1 MIDLTQYGDR
11 LGETAQETLSL
22 AVEESQRRGHHTLAP
37 AHLLFAAF
45 RVDGQLLEDLAREVG
60 LDGRSMLRGV
70 REALAAMPVV
80 AGDGEDHDMRVAP
93 IVRDIIQAAWEFA
106 QRGSRNAVTVGDI
119 LSALLAAPD
128 AAHLLGDLPVSPSTI
143 GAALPTVLRRRDQRE
158 REVRKKYELPPYLKQ
173 FAVNLNK
180 LAALDR
186 LPPLVG
192 RQHEIA
198 QMVEVLSHRER
209 SNSVILTGEAGVGK
223 TALAEGLARLIE
235 FEPHRLPV
243 RLRNRQVINLQMNSL
258 VAGTMFRGM
267 FEDRVEKILKELRAR
282 PWYILFIDEMHTI
295 IGAGSAM
302 GVPADAANIF
312 KSALARGEL
321 QIIGATTSGE
331 YKQFIAEDEALAR
344 RFRVVKV
351 EEPSDGEALE
361 ILRGSRDRI
370 ERHYGVTIADETLTA
385 AVELSRRY
393 NRHLRLPDKAI
404 GWLHTAAVRV
414 ELADPGGAVDSA
426 ALKRVIADD
435 AGIPAD
441 MVFRETND
449 RFRDIED
456 RLRERV
462 VGQEEAV
469 RRAAVRLRLNKGPL
483 KENWQ
488 RPDAVLLFLGPT
500 GVGKTELAKAL
511 SAFLYGEERKLI
523 RVDMSEYQEGA
534 LGVDKL
540 IGMPRGIVGS
550 EHGGILTSAVR
561 EHPCSVVLLD
571 EVEKA
576 HPLLINLFL
585 QVFDEG
591 FLTDGRGRKV
601 WFSDT
606 VIVMTS
612 NLGSEEYARSVN
624 PLGFAKET
632 QGFRAVQQSVV
643 RAAEQR
649 FSPEFLNRIDDIV
662 VFQPLREEQV
672 REITRRHLER
682 LSLHLAG
689 LGKSLLVDEPAVD
702 LLAQTGFSPKYGA
715 RFLKRRIDEEVR
727 LPITMQWDEGDHFHV
742 QVEDGRIVVG
752 PTAGEAVFV

>member
-11 LGETAQETLSL
+11 LGDTAQETLSL
-22 AVEESQRRGHHTLAP
+22 AVEESQRRGHFVLAP

-45 RVDGQLLEDLAREVG
+45 RVDGQLLEELAREVG
-60 LDGRSMLRGV
+60 LDGRTLLGGV
-70 REALAAMPVV
+70 REALAAQPPEASG
-80 AGDGEDHDMRVAP
+80 AGDSEMRVAP
-93 IVRDIIQAAWEFA
+93 VVRDVLQAAWDLA
-106 QRGSRNAVTVGDI
+106 QRGSRNAIVVGDI
-119 LSALLAAPD
+119 LAALLDTAD
-128 AAHLLGDLPVSPSTI
+128 AEAWVGDLPVSTASIRT
-143 GAALPTVLRRRDQRE
+143 ALPTVLRRREQRE

-173 FAVNLNK
+173 FAVNLNR
-180 LAALDR
+180 LAVLDR

-192 RQHEIA
+192 RDREIA
-198 QMVEVLSHRER
+198 QMIEVLSHRER

-235 FEPHRLPV
+235 FEPQRLPV

-282 PWYILFIDEMHTI
+282 PYYILFIDEMHTI

-351 EEPSDGEALE
+351 DEPSNAEALE
-361 ILRGSRDRI
+361 ILRGSRDRV
-370 ERHYGVTIADETLTA
+370 ERHYGVTIPDETLVA
-385 AVELSRRY
+385 AVDLSRRY

-414 ELADPGGAVDSA
+414 ELSNPGGEVDTA
-426 ALKRVIADD
+426 AIKHVIADD

-449 RFRDIED
+449 RFRDIEA

-500 GVGKTELAKAL
+500 GVGKTELAKSL

-561 EHPCSVVLLD
+561 ENPCSVILLD
-571 EVEKA
+571 EIEKA

-612 NLGSEEYARSVN
+612 NLGSAEFSRATN

-672 REITRRHLER
+672 REITHRHLEQLAR
-682 LSLHLAG
+682 HLED
-689 LGKSLLVDEPAVD
+689 LGKGLLVDEPAIDV
-702 LLAQTGFSPKYGA
+702 LAQTGFSAKYGA

-727 LPITMQWDEGDHFHV
+727 LPITMQWDEGDRFHV
-742 QVEDGRIVVG
+742 QIDEGRIVVG
-752 PTAGEAVFV
+752 PIVGEPALV